1 MFENFSQANPASGR
15 RMNGENA
22 KGSKGGAEGE
32 EGGGV
37 AAGSVGISRSKV
49 FTGKKEEKYAGMSRK
64 KRRRTQMLEEDE
76 LERQRDKALQS
87 HAQKGAEDMFASD
100 GIGKSKGPKA
110 PKLLS
115 GSLGAQKA
123 AKAAYRKGTLVLDK
137 GKDKNKAKKRKT
149 MQAEQPQ
156 SAKRF
161 TSDAD
166 IFKEALDKELA
177 SSRKPR
183 TKKNNKKQAVASRKS
198 FKSPK
203 RMKRR

>member
-1 MFENFSQANPASGR
+1 
-15 RMNGENA
+15 
-22 KGSKGGAEGE
+22 
-32 EGGGV
+32 
-37 AAGSVGISRSKV
+37 
-49 FTGKKEEKYAGMSRK
+49 
-64 KRRRTQMLEEDE
+64 
-76 LERQRDKALQS
+76 
-87 HAQKGAEDMFASD
+87 
-100 GIGKSKGPKA
+100 
-110 PKLLS
+110 
-115 GSLGAQKA
+115 
-123 AKAAYRKGTLVLDK
+123 
-137 GKDKNKAKKRKT
+137 
-149 MQAEQPQ
+149 MQAEQSQ

>member
-1 MFENFSQANPASGR
+1 
-15 RMNGENA
+15 MNGEHG

-32 EGGGV
+32 EGAGV

-64 KRRRTQMLEEDE
+64 KRSRTQLLEEDE

-137 GKDKNKAKKRKT
+137 GKDKSKAKKRKT
-149 MQAEQPQ
+149 MQAEQSQ

-177 SSRKPR
+177 NNGRKPR

>member
-1 MFENFSQANPASGR
+1 MS
-15 RMNGENA
+15 GENG

-32 EGGGV
+32 EGAGA
-37 AAGSVGISRSKV
+37 AAGGIGISRSKV
-49 FTGKKEEKYAGMSRK
+49 FTGKKEEKYAGMCRK

-76 LERQRDKALQS
+76 LERQRDKALES
-87 HAQKGAEDMFASD
+87 HASKGAGDMFGTD
-100 GIGKSKGPKA
+100 GKQRKA
-110 PKLLS
+110 PKVLS

-137 GKDKNKAKKRKT
+137 GKDKSKAKKRKT

>member
-49 FTGKKEEKYAGMSRK
+49 FTGKKEDKYAGMSRK

-100 GIGKSKGPKA
+100 GTAKGRKA